1 MDWIKNAWLDIA
13 VTGVMALA
21 ALVHMEWAR
30 WAIMVYTP
38 FMLLLKVVAFTNRHS
53 RSKIKPTESGVPEA
67 VYHTLY
73 GANVLLAA
81 YDSWWWIAG
90 CWAAIWILS
99 VVSGKGSS
107 AKS

>member
-13 VTGVMALA
+13 VTGVMVLA
-21 ALVHMEWAR
+21 TLVHMEWA
-30 WAIMVYTP
+30 WWVIAVYTP

-53 RSKIKPTESGVPEA
+53 HSKIKPTESGVPKA

-81 YDSWWWIAG
+81 YDRWWWIVG

-99 VVSGKGSS
+99 VVSDKASGP
-107 AKS
+107 KS